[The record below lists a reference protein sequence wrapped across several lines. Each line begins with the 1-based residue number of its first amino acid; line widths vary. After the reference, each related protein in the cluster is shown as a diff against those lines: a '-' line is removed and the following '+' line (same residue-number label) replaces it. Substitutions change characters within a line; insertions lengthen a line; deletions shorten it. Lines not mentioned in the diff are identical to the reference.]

1 MKYIKLFMGS
11 VPALAGILLVVL
23 TVVNLILVQ
32 DSFLNYTN
40 EKYSVHK
47 TLSMSEKDLEKVV
60 HSMIS
65 YVKGKSDS
73 PQIAVEIRGEETDF
87 FNKKEIG
94 HLEDVRALVKNIY
107 VTMLVLFIISA
118 VGEIIL
124 FVRKEWNIIWKG
136 VLIAWGVLLVLT
148 ACIGITALVDIDRV
162 ITGFHQ
168 MFLSDS
174 KWVLNPAKDR
184 SVWMFR
190 TNMYAD
196 VIATL
201 GIIVALV
208 AIGTIGGTRLLTKEK
223 NKHSFT

>member
-1 MKYIKLFMGS
+1 M
-11 VPALAGILLVVL
+11 
-23 TVVNLILVQ
+23 
-32 DSFLNYTN
+32 
-40 EKYSVHK
+40 
-47 TLSMSEKDLEKVV
+47 
-60 HSMIS
+60 
-65 YVKGKSDS
+65 
-73 PQIAVEIRGEETDF
+73 
-87 FNKKEIG
+87 
-94 HLEDVRALVKNIY
+94 VKNIY

-148 ACIGITALVDIDRV
+148 ACIGITALVDIDNV

-196 VIATL
+196 VILAI
-201 GIIVALV
+201 GGIVAMTAL
-208 AIGTIGGTRLLTKEK
+208 ITIGGTSWLTRKK
-223 NKHSFT
+223 VKMNKK